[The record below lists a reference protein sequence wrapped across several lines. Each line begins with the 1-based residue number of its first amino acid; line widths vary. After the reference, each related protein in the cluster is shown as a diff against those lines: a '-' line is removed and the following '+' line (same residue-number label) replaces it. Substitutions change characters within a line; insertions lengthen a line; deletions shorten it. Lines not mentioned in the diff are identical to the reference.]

1 MKGNQVL
8 TIIDNSYSSQLG
20 SINRVSG
27 INGYGCSERETL
39 GRTGQAWLMEW
50 KEAEL
55 NSSLFVEE
63 TDCVCP
69 FNTHPNYPTVPSP
82 SDCSVGDAFAKLC
95 YTYTWQVQIL
105 DT

>member
-69 FNTHPNYPTVPSP
+69 FNTHPNYPVVPSP
-82 SDCSVGDAFAKLC
+82 SDCSVGDAFPKLC
-95 YTYTWQVQIL
+95 KMCAT
-105 DT
+105 

>member
-1 MKGNQVL
+1 M
-8 TIIDNSYSSQLG
+8 
-20 SINRVSG
+20 SG

-69 FNTHPNYPTVPSP
+69 FNTHPNYSMVPSP
-82 SDCSVGDAFAKLC
+82 SDCSVGDAFPKLC
-95 YTYTWQVQIL
+95 KMCAT
-105 DT
+105 